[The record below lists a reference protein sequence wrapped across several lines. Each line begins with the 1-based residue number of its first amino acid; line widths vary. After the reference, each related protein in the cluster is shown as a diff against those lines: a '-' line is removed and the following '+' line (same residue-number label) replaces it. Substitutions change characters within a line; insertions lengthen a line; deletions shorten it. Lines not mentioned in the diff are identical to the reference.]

1 MVIFVMSGTLLRRGN
16 FVYRSILGS
25 MRDPIDEHIELWS
38 RELPALDPRIEG
50 IVTRMQWLDQY
61 RRNQLGRALASQG
74 LKLWEF
80 KTLHVLRRS
89 GAPYR
94 ATTTDLAGELDLSPA
109 AMTKRL
115 DNLEQGGYLRRTHD
129 TADRRRILVTLTDAG
144 HRAWEKTISLQDRV
158 ERELVEAL
166 SPDEQDQL
174 VALLRRLVL
183 SAKGPAPFAPSP
195 RPARSVRA
203 SSDEPGQSIQDQGT
217 GDGHV

>member
-1 MVIFVMSGTLLRRGN
+1 
-16 FVYRSILGS
+16 
-25 MRDPIDEHIELWS
+25 MRDPIDEHIEVWS
-38 RELPALDPRIEG
+38 HELPSLDPRIEG

-61 RRNQLGRALASQG
+61 RRNQLGQALAGQG

-89 GAPYR
+89 GPPYR
-94 ATTTDLAGELDLSPA
+94 ATTTDLAAALDLSPA

-115 DNLEQGGYLRRTHD
+115 DNLEQDGYLRRSHD

-166 SPDEQDQL
+166 RPEEQDQL

-183 SAKGPAPFAPSP
+183 AAAGNPAP
-195 RPARSVRA
+195 PA
-203 SSDEPGQSIQDQGT
+203 
-217 GDGHV
+217 